1 MDLNFTPEEESFR
14 TEVRA
19 FLAAELPRDISEKL
33 RLGRRLTKDDMV
45 RWQKILF
52 RRGWGA
58 GMWPQRFGGAG
69 WNVVQQHIFEE
80 ECAAANAPP
89 QIPFSLRM
97 VAPVIMAFG
106 NERQQGYFLPRI
118 VSGEDWWCQGYSE
131 PGAGSDL
138 ASLRTRRPGT
148 PSANTPTGSSAWCA
162 PAARRAHR
170 AAFRSSSS
178 T

>member
-1 MDLNFTPEEESFR
+1 MDLNFTPEEEAFR
-14 TEVRA
+14 AEVRA
-19 FLAAELPRDISEKL
+19 FLAGELPRDISDKL

-106 NERQQGYFLPRI
+106 NERQQQYFGPEESQTI
-118 VSGEDWWCQGYSE
+118 
-131 PGAGSDL
+131 
-138 ASLRTRRPGT
+138 
-148 PSANTPTGSSAWCA
+148 PSKSWD
-162 PAARRAHR
+162 RRARYLVHHVGSQIKKFIQCKSLVAR
-170 AAFRSSSS
+170 NARHFV
-178 T
+178 